1 MRGNAWRA
9 ALFLAAVLWL
19 APIFGCR
26 AQNPAPR
33 GEKPVVAATV
43 FPLYDFARQVGGE
56 QVEVVGLLPPGVEAH
71 HWEPGPQDALNLRRA
86 KVFLYNGAGMEP
98 WAEKYAG
105 SLAAGGAVVVEA
117 SRGLDLLPA
126 AEGGGEGDHAHP
138 GSFDPHAWL
147 DPVLAGEMV
156 RRVAEALAAADPEHA
171 ALYRERAAGYT
182 AQLEQLD
189 REFREKSQKFIRR
202 EFVTSHAAFGYLAR
216 RYGLRQL
223 SLAGVFAEGEAD
235 PVTFRRLVDFC
246 RREGIKY
253 VFYEPGAGSRMA
265 EALAREVG
273 ARTLVLHPLETLTPQ
288 EMARGETYLSLMRQ
302 NMANLSLALE
312 E

>member
-1 MRGNAWRA
+1 MA
-9 ALFLAAVLWL
+9 ALFLAAVLLL
-19 APIFGCR
+19 AFASGCR
-26 AQNPAPR
+26 AQKPAPA
-33 GEKPVVAATV
+33 GEKLVVAATV

-56 QVEVVGLLPPGVEAH
+56 HVEVIGLLPPGVEAH

-86 KVFLYNGAGMEP
+86 RVFIYNGAGMEP

-105 SLAAGGAVVVEA
+105 NLAAGGAVVVEA
-117 SRGLDLLPA
+117 SRGLDLLPVG
-126 AEGGGEGDHAHP
+126 EGEDGDHAHP

-147 DPVLAGEMV
+147 DPVLACEMV
-156 RRVAEALAAADPEHA
+156 RRVAEALAAADPE
-171 ALYRERAAGYT
+171 RAAAYRQRAADYT

-189 REFREKSQKFIRR
+189 REFRERSRKFARR

-223 SLAGVFAEGEAD
+223 SLAGVYAEGEPD